1 MEMSEQTAGMRR
13 TTQGFFSRV
22 RLPITFGLVS
32 VLVLGGYYFFFVQR
46 KHSYLVG
53 RNFRF
58 LAAIGAQVESSLTSQ
73 ARLLQSL
80 AQKEGLAAAFEKP
93 DEKARL
99 LKEFGRGF
107 EEAEIKGSPPPQ
119 SRIALRI
126 EPEETWVD
134 ISHPLAGGKGHL
146 QGSVKLR
153 HVVEP
158 LFHSRK
164 AFDTLLLASSRG
176 EVVYHQGVRDLSVKR
191 LSSLLDKSGVF
202 ASARDERARDV
213 ADLLSSSSDSYSV
226 ELNGREYRLFIE
238 PITLPLQ
245 GPSGTDRTWLVCGL
259 VPRKE
264 LVYKSLAISS
274 ALLFSL
280 LGLLLLALLSWPF
293 LKLRLLG
300 ETQRVCLFDVLLLGI
315 CSLLGVSVAT
325 LFLLDLWV
333 FGGLKEE
340 SSRQLEKLARALE
353 DNATTEIQA
362 AYQVLTALEDETLT
376 APWKGQDEPNL
387 RAAYPWAFSGYPMA
401 NTFMLLR
408 QDGLQVYK
416 GSINAKV
423 PPRISVLERS
433 YFKRTRDGEVWD
445 LRKLVAAADP
455 LRPPVRSQDFVLE
468 SIVGWT
474 SGDRSAVLSKPAG
487 PVRHIHEKETH
498 EIVAAALG
506 IPMISLIDP
515 VLPPGFKF
523 AVVDNEDENG
533 RVLFHSDSERNLTE
547 DFLVETDYDRRLR
560 SAIFARRAETM
571 RIRYWGEDYIAR
583 VEPMRGLPW
592 TVVALKDLQ
601 VLRAVNVDWLST
613 TLLFLVFYI
622 GGLATLLV
630 IVALA
635 RRSYRAEW
643 IWPDP
648 RRHQDYLALACS
660 YGLALVGFLLA
671 IRALQGSAR
680 LIAVACLVP
689 ALALTMAYAR
699 LGKSSHGREALSLG
713 LGLALLAI
721 LAATLLQAPL
731 ELGVDR
737 SWAVF
742 AFLFLAAGF
751 LTASE
756 AIPFRGDWIPT
767 LASRRRPLAEPAG
780 DFREQE
786 EIRPEASRDHGS
798 ADPGRRS
805 ISLAYCLCGTLLLLL
820 TAALPTAG
828 FFETAHRVHS
838 ESFLRHGQL
847 KLAMELKRRALRV
860 RREVGKAGAVA
871 KAYLYDEWLALDSPR
886 STSCSPMKRGLDV
899 YAGAFFETEPDLP
912 PSAPAKKG
920 HTLLCACMA
929 GADSGS
935 LPHFLESVLP
945 RSSEHVVEMRELLH
959 DNSSDCS
966 WHWQRQDD
974 GSLTLHSRDYP
985 DSEIHLTSSPL
996 EPPPGDP
1003 PASLAGALPVPW
1015 ALLGTLRQA
1024 SLPHFL
1030 LGLLSLSALLCL
1042 AVLVARFVAR
1052 RIFLIDLLEPLWT
1065 EREETGP
1072 STIGRNIFL
1081 VTRERSWRE
1090 KEKVRERFFWLDLKE
1105 LEDPEK
1111 GWPARRPALMED
1123 PRVILVEGFEHRIGD
1138 DDFDTRKLD
1147 LLEDLAAMEDR
1158 TVIVVSSI
1166 SPARLFSRKARPA
1179 SRNRRRRSKLM
1190 SPTIAQRFRIL
1201 LPSFLVREED
1211 LRLRPEDSTR
1221 HVNSLLRELL
1231 RRALRR
1237 RQEQAAQAPPP
1248 IQEVLQAE
1256 CGNNPYLKAIAQEL
1270 NEQVR
1275 HLSREQILEEF
1286 GERAEGYYQTL
1297 WASCSLEE
1305 EVVLEHLAEEGFVNE
1320 KSRKLLRRLMARG
1333 IVRRTPCF
1341 QLMNETF
1348 RRFVISSRCKSEVLS
1363 IEKNAAPSAWDRLR
1377 GPFFL
1382 GMAASVAFFFATQ
1395 EALLEGV
1402 VASVTGLTAGLP
1414 AIVKIFDFFGGD
1426 RSKLRLGG
1434 SR

>member
-1 MEMSEQTAGMRR
+1 MSEQTAGMRR

-58 LAAIGAQVESSLTSQ
+58 LATIGTQLGSSLTSQ

-107 EEAEIKGSPPPQ
+107 EDAKIVGSPLVPSY

-126 EPEETWVD
+126 APEETWID
-134 ISHPLAGGKGHL
+134 IFHPLEEGKSHL
-146 QGSVKLR
+146 QGFVKLR

-164 AFDTLLLASSRG
+164 AFDALLLANSRG
-176 EVVYHQGVRDLSVKR
+176 EVVYHQGVGDLSVKR
-191 LSSLLDKSGVF
+191 LSSLLDKSRVF
-202 ASARDERARDV
+202 ESTKDKRARNV
-213 ADLLSSSSDSYSV
+213 VDLLSSSSDSYSV
-226 ELNGREYRLFIE
+226 ELNGREYRLFVE
-238 PITLPLQ
+238 PVALPLQ
-245 GPSGTDRTWLVCGL
+245 GASGTDRTWLICGL

-315 CSLLGVSVAT
+315 CSLLGVSIAT
-325 LFLLDLWV
+325 LFVLDLWV

-340 SSRQLEKLARALE
+340 SSRQLEKLARAME

-362 AYQVLTALEDETLT
+362 AYQVLTALEGETLT
-376 APWKGQDEPNL
+376 AQWKGQDEPNL
-387 RAAYPWAFSGYPMA
+387 RAAYPWAFSGYPVA

-433 YFKRTRDGEVWD
+433 YFKRARDGEVWD
-445 LRKLVAAADP
+445 LRKLVASADP
-455 LRPPVRSQDFVLE
+455 LRPPGRSQDFVLE

-474 SGDRSAVLSKPAG
+474 SGERSAVLSKPAG
-487 PVRHIHEKETH
+487 PVRHAHGKETH
-498 EIVAAALG
+498 DIVAAALG

-523 AVVDNEDENG
+523 AVVDNEDEHG

-571 RIRYWGEDYIAR
+571 RVRYWGEDYIAR
-583 VEPMRGLPW
+583 VEPMKGLPW

-613 TLLFLVFYI
+613 TLLFLIFYI
-622 GGLATLLV
+622 GALATLLV
-630 IVALA
+630 IVAVA

-699 LGKSSHGREALSLG
+699 LGRSSHGREALSLG
-713 LGLALLAI
+713 LGLTLLVV

-756 AIPFRGDWIPT
+756 MIPFRGNWILT
-767 LASRRRPLAEPAG
+767 LASRNRPLPKPAG
-780 DFREQE
+780 DSREQE
-786 EIRPEASRDHGS
+786 ETLREASQDRGI

-805 ISLAYCLCGTLLLLL
+805 ISFAYSLCGTLLLLL

-860 RREVGKAGAVA
+860 RREVSKAGAGA

-899 YAGAFFETEPDLP
+899 YADSFFETKPDLP

-920 HTLLCACMA
+920 HTLLCACKA
-929 GADSGS
+929 GTDSGS

-966 WHWQRQDD
+966 WYWQRQND

-985 DSEIHLTSSPL
+985 KSEIHLTSSPL

-1024 SLPHFL
+1024 SLPDVL

-1042 AVLVARFVAR
+1042 TVLVARFVAR
-1052 RIFLIDLLEPLWT
+1052 RIFLIDLLEPLWS

-1081 VTRERSWRE
+1081 VTKGRSWRE
-1090 KEKVRERFFWLDLKE
+1090 KEEVKKRFFWLDLKE
-1105 LEDPEK
+1105 LENPEK

-1166 SPARLFSRKARPA
+1166 SPSRLFSRKAKP
-1179 SRNRRRRSKLM
+1179 SRSKLM
-1190 SPTIAQRFRIL
+1190 SSTIAQRFKIL
-1201 LPSFLVREED
+1201 LSSFTVREED
-1211 LRLRPEDSTR
+1211 LRLRPEDSTK

-1237 RQEQAAQAPPP
+1237 HQEQAAKTPPP
-1248 IQEVLQAE
+1248 INEVLQAE
-1256 CGNNPYLKAIAQEL
+1256 CGNNPHLTAIALEV
-1270 NEQVR
+1270 NEQVQ

-1286 GERAEGYYQTL
+1286 GERAEGYYHTL

-1363 IEKNAAPSAWDRLR
+1363 IEKRAAPSAWDRLR

-1426 RSKLRLGG
+1426 RPKLRLG
-1434 SR
+1434 SK